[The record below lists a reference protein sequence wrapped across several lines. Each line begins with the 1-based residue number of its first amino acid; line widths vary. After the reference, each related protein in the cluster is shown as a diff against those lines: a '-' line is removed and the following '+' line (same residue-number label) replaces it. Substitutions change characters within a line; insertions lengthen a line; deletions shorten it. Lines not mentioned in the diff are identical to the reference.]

1 MVRFRHLRRLAFGLL
16 LVLGT
21 NSAAFAHAFLD
32 HADPAV
38 GSTVTAP
45 PKEIRLWFTE
55 KLEPAFSTLHVAD
68 GAGKTVDSGDGA
80 VDSSDSM
87 QLRVSLPALPPG
99 TYRVIWRVLSVD
111 SHTTE
116 GDFTFEVKA
125 GEVRS
130 GP

>member
-1 MVRFRHLRRLAFGLL
+1 MIAFGTEKAGVRIAV
-16 LVLGT
+16 LVFGT

-38 GSTVTAP
+38 GSTVTAS
-45 PKEIRLWFTE
+45 PKEVRLWFTE
-55 KLEPAFSTLHVAD
+55 ELEPAFSTLHVVD
-68 GAGKTVDSGDGA
+68 GAGKTVDGGDGR
-80 VDSSDSM
+80 VDASNPTL
-87 QLRVSLPALPPG
+87 LRVSLPALSPG

-125 GEVRS
+125 GEVKVE
-130 GP
+130 P